1 MRGMTLE
8 EMKNVDIRTVD
19 PAELVDI
26 RDVKVSPEQSRE
38 ARIMDFVAQVKNPY
52 CFKVGKVAVKVSY
65 ADSGPTLDDRLESLM
80 ARA

>member
-1 MRGMTLE
+1 MRRMTLE

-38 ARIMDFVAQVKNPY
+38 ARMMEFVVQIGNPY
-52 CFKVGKVAVKVSY
+52 CFKAGQVAVKVSY
-65 ADSGPTLDDRLESLM
+65 ADEGPTLDDRLESLM
-80 ARA
+80 ARV

>member
-1 MRGMTLE
+1 MRRMTLE

-26 RDVKVSPEQSRE
+26 RDVKISPEQSRE

-52 CFKVGKVAVKVSY
+52 CFKVGRLAVQVSY
-65 ADSGPTLDDRLESLM
+65 ADRGPTLDDRLESLM
-80 ARA
+80 ARG